1 MDFNYPA
8 ETESFRQEIRDFL
21 NEVVTPE
28 YLEEQRTISVDR
40 DGHGPATQ
48 TFVDKLRERGYLTL
62 HWPKEYGGQGRPVF
76 EQAVFAE
83 EMARAGATNYIVG
96 SVGLNMVA
104 PALMHY
110 GSEEQKRDILPKIAS
125 GEINFAQVFTEP
137 EAGSDLAGLKT
148 TAVRDGDEFVVNG
161 TKVFITWAFHAS
173 HGYLLA
179 RTDQAAP
186 KHRGL
191 SLFMLDMKAP
201 GVDIHPLHLIDGG
214 RHGLIY
220 LENVRIPRSML
231 IGEENRGWYHAAIT
245 LDFERAGMFGVTRNI
260 EDIKRLL
267 DFARKTE
274 RNGDRLSADPTIRK
288 GLITAYRDARITRAL
303 AQRVLDIQGNGRVAN
318 SEASELSLHSRLA
331 TGRTAET
338 KALVYGMYGQLY
350 QDTPYSVEDGDGVT
364 SWWRL
369 AGRHAAGTI
378 EIQKNIIAQRGLGM
392 PR

>member
-1 MDFNYPA
+1 MDFKYPA
-8 ETESFRQEIRDFL
+8 ETEAFREEIRAFL
-21 NEVVTPE
+21 REAVTPE
-28 YLEEQRTISVDR
+28 YLEEQRTMMVDR

-48 TFVDKLRERGYLTL
+48 RFVDALRERGYLTL

-83 EMARAGATNYIVG
+83 ELARAGASTYIVG

-110 GSEEQKRDILPKIAS
+110 GSEQQKREILPKIAS
-125 GEINFAQVFTEP
+125 GEVNFCQMFTEP
-137 EAGSDLAGLKT
+137 EAGSDLASLKT
-148 TAVRDGDEFVVNG
+148 TALRDGDEYVVNG
-161 TKVFITWAFHAS
+161 TKVFITWAFHANY
-173 HGYLLA
+173 GYLLA
-179 RTDQAAP
+179 RTDPNAP

-191 SLFMLDMKAP
+191 SLFMLDMKSP
-201 GVDIHPLHLIDGG
+201 GVDIRPLDLIDGG

-220 LENVRIPRSML
+220 LEDVRIPRANL

-245 LDFERAGMFGVTRNI
+245 LDFERAGIGAVTRNE
-260 EDIKRLL
+260 EDVKRLL
-267 DFARKTE
+267 EYARTTE
-274 RNGDRLSADPTIRK
+274 RHGQRLSEDPEIRRR
-288 GLITAYRDARITRAL
+288 LLVAYRDARITRAL
-303 AQRVLDIQGNGRVAN
+303 AMRVLDIQGNGRVAN

-331 TGRTAET
+331 TGRTSET
-338 KALVYGMYGQLY
+338 KALVYGMYGQLV
-350 QDTPYSVEDGDGVT
+350 QDTPYAVEDGDGVH